1 MHLPQD
7 EKLSEDYLIELD
19 KLMQETNEDA
29 LVGKIKLVNN
39 WSAIELKKLKKNF
52 VNIAKE
58 RPQNLKVLRQAY
70 LDYLIEADKRKW
82 YTFEFIFDWQ

>member
-70 LDYLIEADKRKW
+70 LDYLIEADKRK
-82 YTFEFIFDWQ
+82 